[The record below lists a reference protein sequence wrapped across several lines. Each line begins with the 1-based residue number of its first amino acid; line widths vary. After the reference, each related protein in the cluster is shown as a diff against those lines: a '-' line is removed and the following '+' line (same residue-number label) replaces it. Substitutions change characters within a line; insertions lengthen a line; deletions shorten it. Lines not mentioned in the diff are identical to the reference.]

1 MNTSHSLSGKR
12 YNENIKKMVTIAVIR
27 MLIFSFEKNR
37 KLISKLINLSSIY
50 SPKFCYELLPDEAEE
65 DVQAPIAPRTPT
77 NAAPGPRKAEATA
90 PAALKKQLL
99 STLSYKAPDAT
110 SNSLSVNCLIVSP
123 FLTYILYV
131 KVITLSWGFN
141 KISIYT

>member
-12 YNENIKKMVTIAVIR
+12 YNENIKKTVTIAVIR

-110 SNSLSVNCLIVSP
+110 SNSLSVNCLIA
-123 FLTYILYV
+123 
-131 KVITLSWGFN
+131 
-141 KISIYT
+141 